1 MKTLNSSFIRC
12 ILTPL
17 VSTSLIIFL
26 TAGSCDSTDNRP
38 SIQTTFTQK
47 WDIPLDPVF
56 LRYDLNKFVNDCQR
70 YGNTYPAADIQ
81 DLSTYSNLCVASS
94 WLTFFSLFSNSDN
107 YPGVGPEVKFIFTQ
121 PDCSGSFTLS
131 YNKFDADLC
140 ERNIIKN
147 APKINKPH
155 TVDFS
160 AHTIKSRQNNIF
172 VKWHKEF
179 LMTGQGSYLVIDQSG
194 TVDYPSYMF
203 TSSTKSGKEV
213 AIRYNKDCSYEIVQ
227 NTVCCNIEEKEYN
240 AVIKEEA
247 ISPVME
253 KDVIYCGEVKKSL
266 KWNTPIIAE
275 LR

>member
-1 MKTLNSSFIRC
+1 
-12 ILTPL
+12 
-17 VSTSLIIFL
+17 
-26 TAGSCDSTDNRP
+26 
-38 SIQTTFTQK
+38 
-47 WDIPLDPVF
+47 
-56 LRYDLNKFVNDCQR
+56 
-70 YGNTYPAADIQ
+70 
-81 DLSTYSNLCVASS
+81 
-94 WLTFFSLFSNSDN
+94 
-107 YPGVGPEVKFIFTQ
+107 
-121 PDCSGSFTLS
+121 
-131 YNKFDADLC
+131 
-140 ERNIIKN
+140 
-147 APKINKPH
+147 
-155 TVDFS
+155 
-160 AHTIKSRQNNIF
+160 
-172 VKWHKEF
+172 
-179 LMTGQGSYLVIDQSG
+179 MTGQGSYLVIDQSG